1 LQTTLLRYEGKVPV
15 RIVKKF
21 RTINGEVDKVRVV
34 DVDLREV
41 ELEVGKVAL
50 VSKLRLLS
58 RLVTV
63 RGLVELIP
71 CRRCGGKAILI
82 GRVEFRNGREELY
95 FKCTKCGRRIKFVP
109 RKRRR

>member
-1 LQTTLLRYEGKVPV
+1 
-15 RIVKKF
+15 
-21 RTINGEVDKVRVV
+21 
-34 DVDLREV
+34 
-41 ELEVGKVAL
+41 
-50 VSKLRLLS
+50 
-58 RLVTV
+58 
-63 RGLVELIP
+63 LVELIP

>member
-50 VSKLRLLS
+50 VSKKMA
-58 RLVTV
+58 
-63 RGLVELIP
+63 EALIKT
-71 CRRCGGKAILI
+71 GHGE
-82 GRVEFRNGREELY
+82 RVG
-95 FKCTKCGRRIKFVP
+95 
-109 RKRRR
+109 